1 MSRRGS
7 SLVAA
12 GILFSRITGLVRQRV
27 IAFYLGQG
35 PAADVLNAAFRIPN
49 FLQNLFGEGAL
60 SASFIPSYS
69 RLLGQGKEKEARQLA
84 SAVLTLLTLLIAA
97 VVLVGELTTPL
108 LVAVLVPKW
117 HGAQRDATIALVRI
131 LFPGAGLLVISAWCL
146 GVLNSHRR
154 FLLSYASP
162 VVWNV
167 AIILAVFLFASR
179 SNQDYFI
186 TVAAWGSLVGS
197 FLQVAVQ
204 WPVVRAVG
212 GQVGLASWRGVGEVR
227 TVVTAFVPNMVSR
240 GANQISAFIDLS
252 LASFLPAGAV
262 AAMANAQVL
271 YTLPVSLFGMAISA
285 AELPEMS
292 REQGDSETV
301 AKALRIRLGAATQRL
316 AFYIVPS
323 AVGFLALGGVIAG
336 AIFQTGAFK
345 HGDSNFVW
353 IILGGS
359 AIGLLA
365 STLGRL
371 YASTFYALHDTTTPL
386 RCGIVRVVLTGVLG
400 VLAALVLPDLLGID
414 HKWGAAGLTASAGI
428 AGWVEFML
436 LRRGLCR
443 RLGQFALPTSE
454 LAKLWLAA
462 GVAALTGT
470 TLRLGLP
477 GLQARPL
484 LIAFVV
490 LPAHLLVYLGM
501 TTWWNIPEAAVLTE
515 RSRLLVRKI
524 LRQP

>member
-35 PAADVLNAAFRIPN
+35 PAADILNAAFRIPN

-69 RLLGQGKEKEARQLA
+69 RLLGQGREKDARRLA
-84 SAVLTLLTLLIAA
+84 SAVLSLLALLIAI
-97 VVLVGELTTPL
+97 VVLLGEIATPL
-108 LVAVLVPKW
+108 LVALLVPKW

-167 AIILAVFLFASR
+167 AIILAVFLFARR
-179 SNQDYFI
+179 SDQDHFI
-186 TVAAWGSLVGS
+186 MVAAWGSLAGS

-212 GQVGLASWRGVGEVR
+212 GQVGLASWRGVAEVR
-227 TVVTAFVPNMVSR
+227 TVVAAFVPNMVSR

-292 REQGDSETV
+292 REQGDSDTV

-323 AVGFLALGGVIAG
+323 AVGFLVLGGVIAG

-359 AIGLLA
+359 SIGLLA

-386 RCGIVRVVLTGVLG
+386 RCGIVRVALTGLLG
-400 VLAALVLPDLLGID
+400 VVAALFLPDLLGID

-428 AGWVEFML
+428 AGWVEFVL

-443 RLGQFALPTSE
+443 RLGQFALPTRE

-462 GVAALTGT
+462 GIAALAGTGV
-470 TLRLGLP
+470 RLGLADM
-477 GLQARPL
+477 QARPL
-484 LIAFVV
+484 LLALVV
-490 LPAHLLVYLGM
+490 LPVHIILYCSM
-501 TTWWNIPEAAVLTE
+501 TSWWNIPEAAVLTE
-515 RSRLLVRKI
+515 RGRLLVRRV
-524 LRQP
+524 LRRP